1 MLTLKQKI
9 NKIILNIIPKNL
21 YISIRYYLVHGHFI
35 NKRNPK
41 TFTEKLQLRKLRGKN
56 KLYTKCADK
65 AKVRDYVEKKIGEK
79 YLIPVYLVTPELTK
93 EQFENLPNSFVLK
106 ATNGSGNASV
116 KLIRKKSDYIFEEL
130 RDFFNEC
137 KKFDVGKYTMEE
149 WYSEIPFNVLAEK
162 LLDIKV
168 VDDYKFHCFNS
179 KKIFIEHLI
188 ERDKSKGILKSN
200 FYDEEWNCL
209 DFTIGT
215 EKYSQKIEKPKNY
228 DEMLEIAKKLSE
240 DFDYVR
246 VDLYNIDGKIYFGE
260 LTFCPDG
267 GFGKFTDK
275 SWDYKFGSYW
285 EQPKLK

>member
-9 NKIILNIIPKNL
+9 NKILLNIIPKKL
-21 YISIRYYLVHGHFI
+21 YINLRYYLIQGHTI
-35 NKRNPK
+35 NKKNPK
-41 TFTEKLQLRKLRGKN
+41 TFTEKLQLRKLKGKN
-56 KLYTKCADK
+56 GLYTKCADK
-65 AKVRDYVEKKIGEK
+65 AKVREYVKEKIGEEHLIPI
-79 YLIPVYLVTPELTK
+79 YLITSELTK
-93 EQFENLPNSFVLK
+93 EQFEKLPEAFVLK

-116 KLIRKKSDYIFEEL
+116 KLIKNKFEYSFEEL

-137 KKFDVGKYTMEE
+137 RKFDIGKYTMEE
-149 WYSEIPFNVLAEK
+149 WYSEIPFNILAEK
-162 LLDIKV
+162 LLDIKT

-200 FYDEEWNCL
+200 FYDENWECL
-209 DFTIGT
+209 NFTIGT
-215 EKYSQKIEKPKNY
+215 EMYIQKIEKPKNL
-228 DEMLEIAKKLSE
+228 DKMLEIAQKLSI

-246 VDLYNIDGKIYFGE
+246 VDLYNINGSIYFGE